1 MQYISFAVCFIFQT
15 AIIATVAPGAMC
27 SMESSSTLKYAERA
41 RSALNSTQLSKT
53 QVLEAKLS
61 RLSQLYKELQAE
73 FQQERDS
80 MEREKLAMKLAHA
93 QEVHMQQ
100 VRHEQQVPQHSGA
113 ETILVLV
120 TVNITLAAKIQAFA
134 VLDYDFE
141 IFAGNGGLDVPMPGF
156 FAFCFKMPSTTLVDS
171 DFKI

>member
-1 MQYISFAVCFIFQT
+1 
-15 AIIATVAPGAMC
+15 
-27 SMESSSTLKYAERA
+27 MESSSTLKYAERA

-93 QEVHMQQ
+93 QEVHAQQ
-100 VRHEQQVPQHSGA
+100 ARHEQQVLIRYESPSYFRLFFTHWYFTGKV
-113 ETILVLV
+113 I
-120 TVNITLAAKIQAFA
+120 A
-134 VLDYDFE
+134 VMF
-141 IFAGNGGLDVPMPGF
+141 
-156 FAFCFKMPSTTLVDS
+156 S
-171 DFKI
+171 